1 MRKLIAILLL
11 FSMILPAALAEE
23 TTAPEAP
30 VQAEEAVAA
39 QPALTAAAPLP
50 ADLAEGGYAPNPN
63 GFVQADEANSVKAG
77 YYDESLSITM
87 EQIVVDGVNYNV
99 ARVKIADA
107 SQLRT
112 GLEDPNK
119 GKKNNYVHNIAA
131 KYNAVLAISSDFFT
145 KNNSGYVVRQGKV
158 FRNKLYKNRDMLV
171 IDSNGD
177 FHIVFRSNADDLEA
191 LQARTDITITN
202 VFNFGPALV
211 ADGKALEL
219 PKNHANF
226 NLKRPEPRCAIAQMG
241 PLEYMLVVA
250 DGRDDNSNGAT
261 FDQLAAFM
269 ESQGCITA
277 YNLDGGDTA
286 LMWFKD
292 DYYSRKTKRSQSDI
306 IYFASAVNPDA
317 EAAEE

>member
-1 MRKLIAILLL
+1 MRKLISVLLL
-11 FSMILPAALAEE
+11 LTMLIPAALAETAE
-23 TTAPEAP
+23 TAP
-30 VQAEEAVAA
+30 
-39 QPALTAAAPLP
+39 LTAAAPLSP
-50 ADLAEGGYAPNPN
+50 ELAEGGYAPNPDC
-63 GFVQADEANSVKAG
+63 FVEADEAAGVKAG

-87 EQIVVDGVNYNV
+87 ERIDVDGVSYNV

-112 GLEDPNK
+112 GLEDPKK

-145 KNNSGYVVRQGKV
+145 KNNSGYVIRMGET
-158 FRNKLYKNRDMLV
+158 FRKKLYKNRDMLL

-177 FHIVFRSNADDLEA
+177 FHIVYQSNEDDFNA
-191 LQARTDITITN
+191 LMARTDISITN

-211 ADGKALEL
+211 ANGAALEVPDYYL
-219 PKNHANF
+219 KNNTF
-226 NLKRPEPRCAIAQMG
+226 NVKRPEPRCAIGQVG
-241 PLEYMLVVA
+241 PLEYLLVVA
-250 DGRDDNSNGAT
+250 DGRSDDSDGAT
-261 FDQLAAFM
+261 GEQLAQFM
-269 ESQGCITA
+269 AEQGCITA

-306 IYFASAVNPDA
+306 IYFATAVNPDA
-317 EAAEE
+317 ATEE